1 MITLGT
7 YLERS
12 PVHKF
17 GGARIPGPAR
27 RAAAQRVDGYND
39 LVARLKRST
48 RPAVPGHQARCPA
61 FKIPDRRAAVWP
73 FDLQQE
79 IRVRIGVLELLHGA
93 DQFDRMVLIE
103 HGKRVVCH
111 ERAAAC
117 NQRTAHDECSQLP
130 PHSTLPVDVV
140 EPAICRSRVAAQAT
154 HMSVGYEYRMDRQIK
169 AVGRPGTR
177 PPLACLPSVRA
188 RAQRQYH
195 DYAAKN
201 GNDLAPSQIEHGV
214 PPEPVVPAYRT
225 IRLTRKHLQVLGAD
239 LNRSESRWRRP
250 S

>member
-130 PHSTLPVDVV
+130 PHSILPVDVV

-169 AVGRPGTR
+169 AVGRPGNAPAAGMLAVRSPRISAKLRHRSETTR
-177 PPLACLPSVRA
+177 SAISV
-188 RAQRQYH
+188 
-195 DYAAKN
+195 
-201 GNDLAPSQIEHGV
+201 
-214 PPEPVVPAYRT
+214 
-225 IRLTRKHLQVLGAD
+225 LTR
-239 LNRSESRWRRP
+239 RSKRPRREIRCAASPAAAPAPP
-250 S
+250 SATPPRRRRAT